1 MARIRLWPKS
11 AQLFIDPLGII
22 GLPIYIEKKY
32 YVHSRGNAVSLS
44 LSRFFENPPI
54 YWIFCKLE
62 RSFLK
67 FTSAA
72 VRLVISLDGKR
83 NSSFIQK
90 MFKNLFF

>member
-1 MARIRLWPKS
+1 M
-11 AQLFIDPLGII
+11 
-22 GLPIYIEKKY
+22 YIVE
-32 YVHSRGNAVSLS
+32 VMQSVS

-72 VRLVISLDGKR
+72 VISLDGKR

-90 MFKNLFF
+90 MFKSLFFFKFACNVPKKFEGPVVFFLLSL

>member
-1 MARIRLWPKS
+1 M
-11 AQLFIDPLGII
+11 
-22 GLPIYIEKKY
+22 YIVE
-32 YVHSRGNAVSLS
+32 VMQSVS
-44 LSRFFENPPI
+44 LSRFFENQPI

-72 VRLVISLDGKR
+72 VISLDGKR

-90 MFKNLFF
+90 NVSKFPLIIQFFLKFALTNMSGRSFFSPLSIF

>member
-1 MARIRLWPKS
+1 M
-11 AQLFIDPLGII
+11 
-22 GLPIYIEKKY
+22 YIVE
-32 YVHSRGNAVSLS
+32 VMQSVSLSLSLS

-72 VRLVISLDGKR
+72 VRLVISLDGK
-83 NSSFIQK
+83 K
-90 MFKNLFF
+90 Y